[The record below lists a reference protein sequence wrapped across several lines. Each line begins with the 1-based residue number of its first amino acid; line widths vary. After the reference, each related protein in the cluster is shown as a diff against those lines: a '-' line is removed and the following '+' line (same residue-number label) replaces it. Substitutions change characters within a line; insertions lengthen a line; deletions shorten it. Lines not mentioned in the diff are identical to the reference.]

1 MSSPI
6 ENYRIFAVKYAFH
19 DRRAPENFLGG
30 DAHDVSMPLDYF
42 VWAVVGES
50 RAFIVDTGFDA
61 EMAGKRGRTI
71 THSVED
77 GLKKIGIRADAV
89 EDVII
94 THMHYDHAGNRSL
107 FPRARY
113 HIQDREMAYC
123 TGRCMCHGSLS
134 HPFEAE
140 DVKSMVGRVFDR
152 RVQFHDGASSLT
164 PGLSV
169 HWVGGHTNGL
179 QVVRVHT
186 ARGWVVLA
194 SDASH
199 FYANMQQSRPF
210 PGVYNV
216 GDMLEGYAAAH
227 RLADSAEH
235 VIPGHDPDVLK
246 RYAPHDR
253 ETEGWIARLDVV
265 PR

>member
-113 HIQDREMAYC
+113 HARERRRGLVI
-123 TGRCMCHGSLS
+123 GRTLS
-134 HPFEAE
+134 QGL
-140 DVKSMVGRVFDR
+140 VG
-152 RVQFHDGASSLT
+152 T
-164 PGLSV
+164 
-169 HWVGGHTNGL
+169 
-179 QVVRVHT
+179 
-186 ARGWVVLA
+186 
-194 SDASH
+194 
-199 FYANMQQSRPF
+199 
-210 PGVYNV
+210 
-216 GDMLEGYAAAH
+216 
-227 RLADSAEH
+227 
-235 VIPGHDPDVLK
+235 
-246 RYAPHDR
+246 
-253 ETEGWIARLDVV
+253 
-265 PR
+265 